1 MRIIHGFLFIYVTA
15 VRTTHNSDR
24 PEATGQTTHACHAVL
39 IKKYEIREVLDGKEE
54 LKVRKELRWERKTDL
69 KF

>member
-1 MRIIHGFLFIYVTA
+1 MRIIHGFLFILVNA

-39 IKKYEIREVLDGKEE
+39 INKNEIREALCGKEE
-54 LKVRKELRWERKTDL
+54 LQVRKELRCERKMDL